1 MRFNPGNYSVEMD
14 LQSGSFGLHRDQIAL
29 LTDRLAEIRDDFPW
43 FTDICSLRDGILRY
57 ESQTLLP
64 HRTNNS
70 RKAGKTAVLLV
81 LGNPSVLGVKQGM
94 FFYSRADGD
103 RHDFWA
109 KMDTAGLVRMVE
121 QTTRIREARL
131 RCKMI
136 LQDSA
141 SSRFSFGLTTFYS
154 FPTPSSSNSPYC
166 GAGGVERLFE
176 PILKQLWRLESQRLI
191 SYPFT
196 DRAIIVFTQKSSL
209 KNFYRATGVKP
220 SYWPIRGE
228 DSSGAELGRLLD
240 RAGIIELTKNT
251 LLF

>member
-14 LQSGSFGLHRDQIAL
+14 LQSSSFGLHRDQIAR
-29 LTDRLAEIRDDFPW
+29 LTERLAEIAAEAPW

-64 HRTNNS
+64 S
-70 RKAGKTAVLLV
+70 RSSRPAAGKPKVLLV
-81 LGNPSVLGVKQGM
+81 LGNPAAFGVKQGM

-103 RHDFWA
+103 RHEFWA
-109 KMDTAGLVRMVE
+109 KMDTAGLVHMVD
-121 QTTRIREARL
+121 QTTRAREARR
-131 RCKMI
+131 RCEMI
-136 LQDSA
+136 LRDTA
-141 SSRFSFGLTTFYS
+141 SRRFSFGLTTFYS
-154 FPTPSSSNSPYC
+154 FPTPGSSNSPHC

-176 PILKQLWRLESQRLI
+176 PMLRQLCRLESQRLI

-209 KNFYRATGVKP
+209 KNFYRATGIKP
-220 SYWPIRGE
+220 AYWPIRGE

-240 RAGIIELTKNT
+240 RTGRIELTKHA

>member
-1 MRFNPGNYSVEMD
+1 MKFNPGNYSVELD
-14 LQSGSFGLHRDQIAL
+14 LQSSRFGLHRDQIAL
-29 LTDRLAEIRDDFPW
+29 LTERLAEIRADSPW
-43 FTDICSLRDGILRY
+43 FTDICSLRDGVLRY

-64 HRTNNS
+64 YRTS
-70 RKAGKTAVLLV
+70 SSKAAGKMSVLLV
-81 LGNPSVLGVKQGM
+81 LGNPSALGVKQGM

-103 RHDFWA
+103 RHDFWT
-109 KMDTAGLVRMVE
+109 KMDTAGLVRMVD
-121 QTTRIREARL
+121 QTTRAREARL
-131 RCKMI
+131 RGEMI
-136 LQDSA
+136 LQDAA

-154 FPTPSSSNSPYC
+154 FPTPGSSNSPYC

-176 PILKQLWRLESQRLI
+176 PMLKHLCRLESQRLI

-209 KNFYRATGVKP
+209 KNFYRATGIKP

-240 RAGIIELTKNT
+240 RAGTIELTKNA